1 MVLELTKLEYPILL
15 FHRGTWRWHLEFKK
29 LTDIRAHEAR
39 VWPGFQRH
47 LTHKLSNSQSH
58 SFKLS
63 QTLTL
68 KVSEK
73 KEKEKKKTLTL
84 TLTYSSG
91 RGLSS
96 AAALSL
102 IGGSSRRQRL
112 SPFTPIHG
120 TLFLSLS
127 LDR

>member
-1 MVLELTKLEYPILL
+1 M
-15 FHRGTWRWHLEFKK
+15 
-29 LTDIRAHEAR
+29 AR
-39 VWPGFQRH
+39 VPTA
-47 LTHKLSNSQSH
+47 LTAQTFKLSSHSQ

-84 TLTYSSG
+84 TLTYIGG

-102 IGGSSRRQRL
+102 IGGNSRWQRL

-127 LDR
+127 LSIGLPLIVSAENPN

>member
-1 MVLELTKLEYPILL
+1 M
-15 FHRGTWRWHLEFKK
+15 
-29 LTDIRAHEAR
+29 AR
-39 VWPGFQRH
+39 VPTA
-47 LTHKLSNSQSH
+47 LTAQTFKLSSH
-58 SFKLS
+58 SPSFKLS

-84 TLTYSSG
+84 TLTYIGG

-96 AAALSL
+96 AVALSL
-102 IGGSSRRQRL
+102 IDGSSRWQRL

-127 LDR
+127 LSLSLDWVAANCFG